1 MGFNRK
7 NSNQHWQMAATEG
20 GFYIRHSTTQRCVTV
35 CEGENE
41 DSPVSVVS
49 NNPTIWKLEVTN
61 VEVPPENLRGE
72 SEWENERIFAVNKE
86 KGHVTYIPF
95 PLSRV

>member
-1 MGFNRK
+1 M
-7 NSNQHWQMAATEG
+7 
-20 GFYIRHSTTQRCVTV
+20 
-35 CEGENE
+35 
-41 DSPVSVVS
+41 PVSVVS

-95 PLSRV
+95 SSIKKFEG